1 MKLTYKICDFFSSVQ
16 LPSSHLILTSTQT
29 LYDSYLISCTAA
41 IPEERVTQ
49 VHWKERL
56 TDGKY
61 NMIAV
66 LNTVWG
72 NATQLSYQLI
82 VKLSKMDE
90 TTYTLEIAEA
100 SKVVCCEVITYPSG
114 VVQENCLM
122 VEGDSVSDGR
132 NIESALVGT
141 LVVSGFFIFGSII
154 LIGHICWTK
163 KSSRRILNLRGATRE
178 VWNRAQ
184 SSQVPYTRN
193 SPSVNLAYEPPI
205 EANLL
210 NNEATQMPHTQHG
223 EPANPPPFEGPPTRA
238 SEQYQISLPR
248 NQWLSESSLP
258 VDPPP
263 YTSSS
268 SVPPSRIHSI
278 PEHTSTE
285 KHIYSNIRRHNR
297 QRLKMPHL
305 QNTQNEPVGDQPEMF
320 PYASSTQSSSGNS
333 YHTTSA
339 PCLCGDTSYFSED
352 PASLQPPRLRVPI
365 TPEPLFSTI
374 NPMYHSR
381 PAWESQP
388 SNAHFKYPRKALS

>member
-122 VEGDSVSDGR
+122 VEGDSGKMMRTFKGSDGK
-132 NIESALVGT
+132 EFL
-141 LVVSGFFIFGSII
+141 LPM
-154 LIGHICWTK
+154 TK
-163 KSSRRILNLRGATRE
+163 TSKPDGVLWGKHAT
-178 VWNRAQ
+178 
-184 SSQVPYTRN
+184 SF
-193 SPSVNLAYEPPI
+193 L
-205 EANLL
+205 
-210 NNEATQMPHTQHG
+210 
-223 EPANPPPFEGPPTRA
+223 
-238 SEQYQISLPR
+238 
-248 NQWLSESSLP
+248 
-258 VDPPP
+258 
-263 YTSSS
+263 
-268 SVPPSRIHSI
+268 
-278 PEHTSTE
+278 
-285 KHIYSNIRRHNR
+285 
-297 QRLKMPHL
+297 
-305 QNTQNEPVGDQPEMF
+305 
-320 PYASSTQSSSGNS
+320 
-333 YHTTSA
+333 
-339 PCLCGDTSYFSED
+339 
-352 PASLQPPRLRVPI
+352 
-365 TPEPLFSTI
+365 
-374 NPMYHSR
+374 
-381 PAWESQP
+381 
-388 SNAHFKYPRKALS
+388 